1 LKSTSLYSARHA
13 PIPLLSTWHELGDIH
28 AGSGSID
35 NKELGDALSDL
46 GMATT
51 SEKIEVR
58 IQYFF
63 RCVFVSQTLFGMK
76 WHMPNLAGH
85 HLSADLTVTHIHT
98 NMPKHIHTQMMIKE
112 VDSDGRGQIHFSE
125 Y

>member
-1 LKSTSLYSARHA
+1 MMVVLSTTRS
-13 PIPLLSTWHELGDIH
+13 IPLLSTWHELGDIH

-58 IQYFF
+58 IFSL
-63 RCVFVSQTLFGMK
+63 CVCQSNSF
-76 WHMPNLAGH
+76 WHDVPHA
-85 HLSADLTVTHIHT
+85 
-98 NMPKHIHTQMMIKE
+98 
-112 VDSDGRGQIHFSE
+112 
-125 Y
+125 